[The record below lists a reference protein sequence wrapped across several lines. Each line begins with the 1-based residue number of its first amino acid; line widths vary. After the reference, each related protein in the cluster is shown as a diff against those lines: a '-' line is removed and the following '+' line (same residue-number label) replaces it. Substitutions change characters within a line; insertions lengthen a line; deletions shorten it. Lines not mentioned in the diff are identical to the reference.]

1 MIRLERMD
9 KLPPSLPPPRTRA
22 PAATLVDE
30 DEARGF
36 RHVMS
41 RLPQRAVLTQMA
53 GLEAGRVCGLDGPE
67 VTLGRAPTCTHA
79 FDEASLSRVHAK
91 VVKEGPAYAI
101 LDAGSANGVFVN
113 DQRVTRAIL
122 NDGDRVRLASAVT
135 LRFQLVDETEERAL
149 QRVYESSVKDGLTGV
164 WNRKY
169 LDERLKGELAFAIRH
184 RSALAV
190 VIVDIDYF
198 KKVNDTYGH
207 LVGDEVLKATA
218 ATMRGA
224 LRTEDL
230 LARYGGEEFVV
241 VARGVDL
248 KSAVQLAER
257 LRVVTERRPVEV
269 SGESITRT
277 ISAGV
282 ATLDCCAGETTV
294 ERLLSLAD
302 ERLYKAKQ
310 AGRNRVVGA

>member
-1 MIRLERMD
+1 MD

-22 PAATLVDE
+22 PASTLLDDE
-30 DEARGF
+30 EMRGV
-36 RHVMS
+36 RHVVA

-79 FDEASLSRVHAK
+79 FDEASLSRVHAR
-91 VVKEGPAYAI
+91 VVKEGGSYVI
-101 LDAGSANGVFVN
+101 SDAGSSNGVFVN
-113 DQRVTRAIL
+113 DKRITRATL
-122 NDGDRVRLASAVT
+122 NDSDRVRLASSVT
-135 LRFQLVDETEERAL
+135 LRFQLVDEQEEKAL

-169 LDERLKGELAFAIRH
+169 LDERLRGEVAYAVRH
-184 RSALAV
+184 RTPLAV
-190 VIVDIDYF
+190 VIADIDYF

-207 LVGDEVLKATA
+207 LIGDEVLKATA
-218 ATMRGA
+218 ATMRAA

-257 LRVVTERRPVEV
+257 LRMVTERRPVEV
-269 SGESITRT
+269 DRQTIART

-282 ATLDCCAGETTV
+282 SSLACCGQEQSV
-294 ERLLSLAD
+294 ERLLGIAD
-302 ERLYKAKQ
+302 ERLYRAKET
-310 AGRNRVVGA
+310 GRNRVVG

>member
-1 MIRLERMD
+1 ME
-9 KLPPSLPPPRTRA
+9 KLPPSLPPPKTRA
-22 PAATLVDE
+22 PASTLLDDE
-30 DEARGF
+30 EVRGF
-36 RHVMS
+36 RHVMAK
-41 RLPQRAVLTQMA
+41 LPQRAVFTQMA

-79 FDEASLSRVHAK
+79 FDEASLSRVHAR
-91 VVKEGPAYAI
+91 VVKEGPDYVI
-101 LDAGSANGVFVN
+101 LDAGSSNGVFVN
-113 DQRVTRAIL
+113 DQRVTRAAL
-122 NDGDRVRLASAVT
+122 NDSDRVRLASAVT
-135 LRFQLVDETEERAL
+135 LRFQLVDEQEERAL
-149 QRVYESSVKDGLTGV
+149 QRVYESSVKDGLTGA

-169 LDERLKGELAFAIRH
+169 LDERLRGELAFATRH
-184 RSALAV
+184 RAPLSVLM
-190 VIVDIDYF
+190 VDIDHF

-218 ATMRGA
+218 STMRGA

-257 LRVVTERRPVEV
+257 LRMITERRGVEV
-269 SGESITRT
+269 DRQTIART

-282 ATLDCCAGETTV
+282 ATLACCGTETTV
-294 ERLLSLAD
+294 ERLLGVAD
-302 ERLYKAKQ
+302 ERLYRAKET
-310 AGRNRVVGA
+310 GRNRVVGG